1 MSRLVRK
8 NLIVD
13 ADELRLL
20 AASRRTSESEAVR
33 EAVRMA
39 LAGQEMVDAMQALH
53 DLGAFED
60 FDQLYG
66 ETPPPGSNES
76 TEPT

>member
-8 NLIVD
+8 NLIVN

-20 AASRRTSESEAVR
+20 AEQRGTSESEAVR

-39 LAGQEMVDAMQALH
+39 LAGQEMVDALQALH

-66 ETPPPGSNES
+66 DGPPPVPKDADK
-76 TEPT
+76 PT

>member
-20 AASRRTSESEAVR
+20 AEQRGTSESEAVR

-39 LAGQEMVDAMQALH
+39 LAGQEMVDALQALH

-66 ETPPPGSNES
+66 NRPPPAPDDAGK
-76 TEPT
+76 PT

>member
-8 NLIVD
+8 NLMVD

-20 AASRRTSESEAVR
+20 AEQRGTSESAAVR

-39 LAGQEMVDAMQALH
+39 LAGQEMVEALQALH

-66 ETPPPGSNES
+66 DSPLPES
-76 TEPT
+76 SAPDAPA

>member
-1 MSRLVRK
+1 MARLVRK

-20 AASRRTSESEAVR
+20 AEQRGTSESEAVR

-39 LAGQEMVDAMQALH
+39 LGTQEMVEALQALH

-60 FDQLYG
+60 FEQLYG
-66 ETPPPGSNES
+66 ESPSPRPDDADTR
-76 TEPT
+76 T